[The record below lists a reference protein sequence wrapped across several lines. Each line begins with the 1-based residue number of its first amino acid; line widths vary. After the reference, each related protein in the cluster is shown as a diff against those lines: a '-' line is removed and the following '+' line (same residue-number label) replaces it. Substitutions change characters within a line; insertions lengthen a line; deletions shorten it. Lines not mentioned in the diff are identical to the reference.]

1 MPRNEALSQYGVPNG
16 SIYDAAVHS
25 GSDAYKNGTMPRVG
39 DKRVFEDGREFVF
52 ISSAVDVLAG
62 QVLATA
68 TALATALTNSCTAA
82 AIGATSVTIT
92 TTGSAFFGGSAG
104 VIAANRLAGGYLCI
118 TDDAGEGYQYRIKS
132 HTAGTASASVTFTLY
147 DGLVVALTTA
157 SDVFFIGPRYELC
170 VLGTDLL
177 PPVGIA
183 MVAATGGTNTRTEY
197 FWVQTKGIAPCYITT
212 GTSIAIGKQISTDAS
227 GGVKITGAA
236 TDVMIGVAAATSTTA
251 TAKLPV
257 LLNIGG

>member
-1 MPRNEALSQYGVPNG
+1 MARNEALGTYGTPNG
-16 SIYDAAVHS
+16 SVFDSAINS
-25 GSDAYKNGTMPRVG
+25 TSDAYKNGTMPRVG
-39 DKRVFEDGREFVF
+39 DRRVFEDGREFVF

-82 AIGATSVTIT
+82 AAGATEVTIA

-104 VIAANRLAGGYLCI
+104 VIAANRLAGGYI
-118 TDDAGEGYQYRIKS
+118 VVTDDAGEGYQYRIKS

-147 DGLVVALTTA
+147 DGLKVALTTA
-157 SDVFFIGPRYELC
+157 SDVFFIGPRFELC

-183 MVAATGGTNTRTEY
+183 VVPMLGGTNTRTEY
-197 FWVQTKGIAPCYITT
+197 AWAQVKGIAPCYITT

-251 TAKLPV
+251 TAKVPV
-257 LLNIGG
+257 LLNIGA